1 MNSSI
6 TLDVEQLEVA
16 GVDASARQVVL
27 APAGSGKTETVAAL
41 VGELVET
48 QLDSAHEVLV
58 LSFSRAAVAAVRR
71 RFHDRD
77 LNGVSV
83 RTLDGLAARVIGSAE
98 SAEGWATSF
107 DARIRQATRLLGA
120 GEVPEELRA
129 VAHVV
134 VDEIQ
139 DVVGDRARF
148 VLAILHAVRSHSGFT
163 LLGDPQ
169 QAIYDFQL
177 ADTKDMSS
185 PAFLK
190 SVDTGFAPRL
200 IELRSE
206 YRSIGDDARR
216 VVEMSRTL
224 PAPGGAGRVERI
236 RGAVAD
242 VLKLDDLNDLA
253 NLLPTLD
260 GSVAV
265 LCSNNGHAMLVHAGL
280 RELGVSST
288 LQASAEQRGVAQWVA
303 AAVPF
308 GRRRVKRTDFDA
320 DWDPYETGYSSA
332 DAWRLLKRSER
343 GFNSPSSLD
352 VSRLAGAVALR
363 DLPAELLEAANDGV
377 VVSTV
382 HRSKGLEFDTVVMV
396 NSSSWLPAGAG
407 DSEASVAYVAL
418 SRARHRVLS
427 LPMSFD
433 RGLRRDDAMDRWIR
447 AGHKRWQ
454 TFGLEIQPADLRDPT
469 DPARAESV
477 QELLAS
483 VSAGDPVD
491 LRLDPMS
498 PKNMPRYLLEH
509 EGELVGRTT
518 ERLASVL
525 RRRFH
530 GGNPPSLAGL
540 RVGGFETRGAPPE
553 FGVTGAADLWRAPVI
568 SGMATIE
575 W

>member
-1 MNSSI
+1 MS
-6 TLDVEQLEVA
+6 TLISLDAEQAQVA
-16 GVDASARQVVL
+16 AVDARACQVVL

-71 RFHDRD
+71 RFADRE
-77 LNGVSV
+77 LSGVSV
-83 RTLDGLAARVIGSAE
+83 RTLDGLAARVIGTAE
-98 SAEGWATSF
+98 SAEEPATSF
-107 DARIRQATRLLGA
+107 DGRIRQATRLLSE
-120 GEVPEELRA
+120 GEIPDELQA

-148 VLAILHAVRSHSGFT
+148 VLAILHAVRSHAGFT

-177 ADTKDMSS
+177 AGAKDMTS

-200 IELRSE
+200 VELRGE

-224 PAPGGAGRVERI
+224 PLPGEAGRTQQI
-236 RGAVAD
+236 RRVVAE
-242 VLKLDDLNDLA
+242 VLKLDDLTDLA
-253 NLLPTLD
+253 DHLPTFD
-260 GSVAV
+260 GNVAV
-265 LCSNNGHAMLVHAGL
+265 LCSNNGHAMLVHAAL

-288 LQASAEQRGVAQWVA
+288 LQASAEQRGVAPWVA
-303 AAVPF
+303 GAAPF
-308 GRRRVKRTDFDA
+308 GRRKLKRSDFEDG
-320 DWDPYETGYSSA
+320 WDPYETGYSAA

-343 GFNSPSSLD
+343 GFNTPSSLD

-363 DLPAELLEAANDGV
+363 DVPAELLEAAHEGV

-396 NSSSWLPAGAG
+396 NSSSWLPADAG

-418 SRARHRVLS
+418 SRARHRLLS
-427 LPMSFD
+427 VPLNVD
-433 RGLRRDDAMDRWIR
+433 RGLRREDAMDRWIR
-447 AGHKRWQ
+447 AGYKRWQ
-454 TFGLEIQPADLRDPT
+454 TFGLEIQPADLREPT

-477 QELLAS
+477 QNLLDS
-483 VSAGDPVD
+483 VSPGDPVD
-491 LRLDPMS
+491 LRLDPLT
-498 PKNMPRYLLEH
+498 PKEAPRYRLEH
-509 EGELVGRTT
+509 GGELIGRTN
-518 ERLASVL
+518 ERFGHVL

-530 GGNPPSLAGL
+530 GDNPPVLAGL
-540 RVGGFETRGAPPE
+540 RVGGFETRGCPPE
-553 FGVTGAADLWRAPVI
+553 FSVNGAADLWRAPVI
-568 SGMATIE
+568 SGMSTIE